1 VTSRD
6 RVRRAQWRLGLT
18 VALAALLWALAAA
31 AAFVAVAALANAL
44 VPLPGMARAAIIPLA
59 AIATLAAAGIVL
71 WRGRAA
77 RSLGDV
83 ALWIEQRDPGLRY
96 ALVTAIDPRIA
107 PPAEHA
113 ELHAR
118 AEAADVEGLVGRAWR
133 RTLGWALL
141 AFVVAAAPLAVLSP
155 RDLLQAAR
163 SELARRVGP
172 KPEPP
177 MANRLASIKARVVPP
192 AYSRQPATTID
203 QPSSVAALI
212 GSGVTLSGAGPAA
225 GVRAAIGR
233 DSLDARPSDG
243 RWAVGLKMPKEP
255 AVLTLMDRAYRRLVV
270 LEPRTDSAP
279 TVQLRLPA
287 NDTTYQ
293 TVPKGKLAIE
303 AGATDDIGLAYGYVE
318 YMLSTGSQESFDTK
332 LSVGPRLNFGNARST
347 ILRDVIDLDT
357 MKLAPG
363 SVLHIRAIALDFND
377 VTGPGKGISETRTL
391 RIAEPIDSTSI
402 NAAPPLPIDS
412 MWISQR
418 LLNMRTDTL
427 IRSKRKL
434 ERQDFIHRSSGY
446 SNAQEDIRKR
456 ALAVVALL
464 EDDGVGGAFQ
474 TEASTKLR
482 EAAELMYTARVHLA
496 VAEPD
501 SAMPYMKKI
510 LKILDELRL
519 AHRYYLRGI
528 LKPVVV
534 NIERVRLQGK
544 EPANAGPRKPRAE
557 LNDPHAALARRIE
570 AATSLLRS
578 APSAALDSLVYIRVT
593 ALTAAPEVARALQG
607 AIGLLQRGAS
617 ADSALAGTRRALE
630 PKPAAVAGPAEWGGM
645 AP

>member
-1 VTSRD
+1 
-6 RVRRAQWRLGLT
+6 
-18 VALAALLWALAAA
+18 
-31 AAFVAVAALANAL
+31 
-44 VPLPGMARAAIIPLA
+44 
-59 AIATLAAAGIVL
+59 
-71 WRGRAA
+71 
-77 RSLGDV
+77 
-83 ALWIEQRDPGLRY
+83 
-96 ALVTAIDPRIA
+96 
-107 PPAEHA
+107 
-113 ELHAR
+113 
-118 AEAADVEGLVGRAWR
+118 
-133 RTLGWALL
+133 
-141 AFVVAAAPLAVLSP
+141 
-155 RDLLQAAR
+155 
-163 SELARRVGP
+163 
-172 KPEPP
+172 
-177 MANRLASIKARVVPP
+177 MANRLASIRARVVPP
-192 AYSRQPATTID
+192 AYARQPATTID
-203 QPSSVAALI
+203 QPSNVAALI
-212 GSGVTLSGAGPAA
+212 GSGVTVSGVGPAA
-225 GVRAAIGR
+225 GVRAAVGK
-233 DSLDARPSDG
+233 DSLDASPSDG
-243 RWAVGLKMPKEP
+243 RWAVGLRMPKEP
-255 AVLTLMDRAYRRLVV
+255 AVLTLLDRTYRRLVV
-270 LEPRTDSAP
+270 LEPRADSAP

-293 TVPKGKLAIE
+293 TVPKGKLALE
-303 AGATDDIGLAYGYVE
+303 AGAADDIGLAYGYVE

-332 LSVGPRLNFGNARST
+332 LSLGPQHAFGNARST
-347 ILRDVIDLDT
+347 TLRDVIDLDT

-434 ERQDFIHRSSGY
+434 GREDFVHRSSGF

-510 LKILDELRL
+510 LKILDELRM

-528 LKPVVV
+528 LKPVAV

-544 EPANAGPRKPRAE
+544 EPAKAGPRKPRDE
-557 LNDPHAALARRIE
+557 LNDPHAALARRID
-570 AATSLLRS
+570 AATALLRS
-578 APSAALDSLVYIRVT
+578 APPAALDSLVYIRVT

-607 AIGLLQRGAS
+607 AIARLQRGAS